1 MYEFSYIRS
10 ILYGNDVEPNKIHS
24 KPNEINEDE
33 FEEEFV
39 KHEETCLD
47 WDDMFS
53 DEEEDEVV
61 QIPPPT
67 SPKPSYYLPLQQGSP
82 EQPRRLRVWSN
93 STTDSECEITLIDIE
108 YHSTDDEL
116 DQNDTKQSDH
126 TPSVIVPIHEDD
138 IVASKVQPVELSLDL
153 SEFEDVDE
161 KPQQP
166 KTSLMGYLD
175 EVSDSNVAE

>member
-1 MYEFSYIRS
+1 
-10 ILYGNDVEPNKIHS
+10 
-24 KPNEINEDE
+24 
-33 FEEEFV
+33 
-39 KHEETCLD
+39 
-47 WDDMFS
+47 MFS
-53 DEEEDEVV
+53 DEEEGEVV
-61 QIPPPT
+61 QTPPPT

-116 DQNDTKQSDH
+116 DQDDTKQSDH
-126 TPSVIVPIHEDD
+126 TSSAIIPIHEDD
-138 IVASKVQPVELSLDL
+138 IVADKVQPVELSLDL
-153 SEFEDVDE
+153 SEDVDE

-175 EVSDSNVAE
+175 DVPDLNAVSYTHLTLPTKA